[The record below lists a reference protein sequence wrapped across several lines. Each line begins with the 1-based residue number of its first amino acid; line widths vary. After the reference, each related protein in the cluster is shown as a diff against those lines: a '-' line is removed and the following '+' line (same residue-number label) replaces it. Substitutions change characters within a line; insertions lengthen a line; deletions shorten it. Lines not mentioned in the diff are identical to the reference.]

1 MKYIKTYEEVGDA
14 ISINDYVVLDITR
27 FSELNVT
34 KKTIQYV
41 NNNIGKVIYKN
52 DYFIKVKFDN
62 FIPDL
67 EDKYVIYANYD
78 SIVDFD
84 KSKKDLEIRKISRK
98 YNL

>member
-1 MKYIKTYEEVGDA
+1 MNFIIFHYFTEL
-14 ISINDYVVLDITR
+14 LDITR
-27 FSELNVT
+27 FSELNVS

-52 DYFIKVKFDN
+52 DYFITVKFDN

-67 EDKYVIYANYD
+67 GDKYVIYANYD